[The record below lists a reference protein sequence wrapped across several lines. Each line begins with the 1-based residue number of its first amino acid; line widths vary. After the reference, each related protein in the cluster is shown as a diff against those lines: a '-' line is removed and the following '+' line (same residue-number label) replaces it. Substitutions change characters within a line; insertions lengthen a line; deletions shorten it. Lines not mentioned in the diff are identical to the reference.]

1 MARTVTKVKG
11 LSPPI
16 GPYCHAVRVGD
27 TIFLSGAVSTD
38 GRGKL
43 VGRGDIRKQ
52 TGTVLRT
59 FQKILRGCGATMDD
73 VVKTLVFLTDWRHYG
88 AYNEEY
94 RRFFKAPYPARSTV
108 GTTLAQE
115 GLLLEIEAVA
125 VRGSSRRKE
134 VITAPTSLW
143 RGGARRPVRRETRF
157 SRRAPAR
164 RR

>member
-1 MARTVTKVKG
+1 MNEEKEMPRTVTKVKG

-38 GRGKL
+38 ARGKL
-43 VGRGDIRKQ
+43 TGRGDIRRQ
-52 TGTVLRT
+52 TRTVLQT
-59 FQKILRGCGATMDD
+59 FRKILRGCGASMDD
-73 VVKTLVFLTDWRHYG
+73 VVKTLVFLTDWRHYQ

-94 RRFFKAPYPARSTV
+94 GKFLKAAPPARSTV

-125 VRGSSRRKE
+125 VRGASRSKE
-134 VITAPTSLW
+134 VITAPATLW
-143 RGGARRPVRRETRF
+143 KGGARRRRVKR
-157 SRRAPAR
+157 
-164 RR
+164 

>member
-1 MARTVTKVKG
+1 MARTVTRVKG

-38 GRGKL
+38 ARGRL

-52 TGTVLRT
+52 TRTVLQT
-59 FQKILRGCGATMDD
+59 FRKILKGCGATMDD
-73 VVKTLVFLTDWRHYG
+73 VVKTLAFLTDWRHYQ

-94 RRFFKAPYPARSTV
+94 GRFFRTAPPARSTV

-125 VRGSSRRKE
+125 VRGAARSKE

-143 RGGARRPVRRETRF
+143 RPALRRRARR
-157 SRRAPAR
+157 
-164 RR
+164 

>member
-1 MARTVTKVKG
+1 MGVGEMARTVTKVRG

-38 GRGKL
+38 GRGRL
-43 VGRGDIRKQ
+43 VGRGDIRRQ
-52 TGTVLRT
+52 TRTVLQT
-59 FQKILRGCGATMDD
+59 FRKILKGCGASMDD
-73 VVKTLVFLTDWRHYG
+73 VVKTLVFLTDWRHYQ

-94 RRFFKAPYPARSTV
+94 GKFFKAAPPARSTV

-125 VRGSSRRKE
+125 VRGAARTKE

-143 RGGARRPVRRETRF
+143 RGGARRR
-157 SRRAPAR
+157 SRR
-164 RR
+164 

>member
-1 MARTVTKVKG
+1 MPRTATRVKG

-27 TIFLSGAVSTD
+27 TVFLSGAVSTD

-43 VGRGDIRKQ
+43 VGRGDIRRQ
-52 TGTVLRT
+52 TRTVLQT
-59 FQKILRGCGATMDD
+59 FRKILRGCGASMDD
-73 VVKTLVFLTDWRHYG
+73 VVKTLVFLTDWRHYA

-94 RRFFKAPYPARSTV
+94 GRFFKAPYPARSTV

-125 VRGSSRRKE
+125 VRGASRSKE
-134 VITAPTSLW
+134 VITAPASLW
-143 RGGARRPVRRETRF
+143 KGGARRRGKQ
-157 SRRAPAR
+157 
-164 RR
+164 